1 MESNKP
7 NKIKLKKMEFI
18 FNALEDGWEIKKQK
32 GSYVFTKK
40 HEGKEEV
47 FTDEYLR
54 SFMVRNLGYDKILM

>member
-1 MESNKP
+1 
-7 NKIKLKKMEFI
+7 MEFI

-32 GSYVFTKK
+32 ESYVFTKK